1 MARVSNKGKRKDATQ
16 ERLDKEK
23 TRTEPDKECSFC
35 TGLQAGSYL
44 KQNKTK
50 QLGEKVKFLDVFVSH
65 NKFKFCKIKKEAI

>member
-1 MARVSNKGKRKDATQ
+1 MARVSNKAEKGCHSGKT
-16 ERLDKEK
+16 DKEK
-23 TRTEPDKECSFC
+23 TWMEPDKECSFC

-50 QLGEKVKFLDVFVSH
+50 QFGETVKFLDVFVSH